1 MKARVYLFIV
11 ALVAVFT
18 FAGCKK
24 NNDEPAIDNTAK
36 VVGEWHCAT
45 EEYDVDVYVAFSAEG
60 TFDEYQR
67 IGEGRYRHYN
77 GTWTLNKDI
86 LSGVYSDGE
95 SWTTDYTVKY
105 NKIADPKQIS
115 LTSTD
120 NVGIYT
126 ATSIPDAVVDQAT
139 EATTVRSVAIEKFL

>member
-1 MKARVYLFIV
+1 MKARVYLFIA

-36 VVGEWHCAT
+36 VVGEWHCAPA
-45 EEYDVDVYVAFSAEG
+45 EYDVDVYVAFNAEG

-86 LSGVYSDGE
+86 LSGVYFDGE
-95 SWTTDYTVKY
+95 SWGSDYTVSF
-105 NKIADPKQIS
+105 ADDTMT
-115 LTSTD
+115 LTST
-120 NVGIYT
+120 NESKETMTYFKET
-126 ATSIPDAVVDQAT
+126 IPADVK
-139 EATTVRSVAIEKFL
+139 SSAIEPFASRTDDTTRWF